1 MFLSIVV
8 PCRNEGERHRPS
20 EVVETILRGSRATLA
35 DERYARFASDLAR
48 LDARRNIHESLKP
61 AS

>member
-8 PCRNEGERHRPS
+8 PCCNEGKRHRPS

-35 DERYARFASDLAR
+35 DER
-48 LDARRNIHESLKP
+48 
-61 AS
+61 